1 VVLNSLFLF
10 FRQKKSVTLIPIEE
24 DFQSFNDILVI
35 DSNRNAS
42 IKQKILV
49 LDDSKLEKEDIAKI
63 NRSIL
68 EIFNWYALKFL
79 SFKGD
84 FDHL

>member
-1 VVLNSLFLF
+1 MVLNSLFLF

-63 NRSIL
+63 FLKKLFDFYRSKKL
-68 EIFNWYALKFL
+68 ESSKDDLLNL
-79 SFKGD
+79 S
-84 FDHL
+84 

>member
-1 VVLNSLFLF
+1 MVLNSLFLF

-68 EIFNWYALKFL
+68 EIFNW
-79 SFKGD
+79 
-84 FDHL
+84 